1 MENNS
6 IIETRDLSFA
16 IGSTQILKDV
26 SLSVPKGSLFGFLGP
41 NGAGKTTLIRVLL
54 NLYQT
59 KHDSVFLFG
68 EDVTKNRLSV
78 LKRLGRFVEQPT
90 LYGHLTGEENLR
102 IAQSY
107 YGTTKSSIDEVLETV
122 GMTYA
127 RKRLVKKYSLGMKQ
141 RIAIAQALIHNPE
154 LLILDEPTNGLDPNG
169 IKEIRELLIKL
180 NTEKGITIFV
190 SSHMLAEIE
199 RMCSHVGLI
208 HNGELVFQ
216 GTLNQL
222 TLANSKRLELKV
234 GDVTR
239 AKQLLQTQ
247 GITAIHNNNS
257 TLELDIENEKQTAS
271 INRYLVEQGIE
282 VYKLNYHEHNLED
295 VFMALTNVNN

>member
-16 IGSTQILKDV
+16 IGSTQILKNV
-26 SLSVPKGSLFGFLGP
+26 SLRVPKGSLFGFLGP

-59 KHDSVFLFG
+59 KHNSVFLFG

-102 IAQSY
+102 IAQNY

-127 RKRLVKKYSLGMKQ
+127 RNRLVKKYSLGMKQ

-271 INRYLVEQGIE
+271 INRYLVEQGID

-295 VFMALTNVNN
+295 VFMTLTNVNN

>member
-6 IIETRDLSFA
+6 IIETRHLSFA

-26 SLSVPKGSLFGFLGP
+26 SLSVPRGSLFGFLGP
-41 NGAGKTTLIRVLL
+41 NGAGKTTLRRMLL

-216 GTLNQL
+216 GALNQL
-222 TLANSKRLELKV
+222 TLANSKKIEVKV
-234 GDVTR
+234 SEVTR

-247 GITAIHNNNS
+247 GFIAIHNNNS
-257 TLELDIENEKQTAS
+257 TLELDVESEKQAAS
-271 INRYLVEQGIE
+271 INRYLVEQGIDI
-282 VYKLNYHEHNLED
+282 YKLNYHEQNLED
-295 VFMALTNVNN
+295 VFMALTNFNK

>member
-6 IIETRDLSFA
+6 IIETRHLSFA

-26 SLSVPKGSLFGFLGP
+26 NLSVPMGSLFGFLGP

-141 RIAIAQALIHNPE
+141 RI
-154 LLILDEPTNGLDPNG
+154 
-169 IKEIRELLIKL
+169 
-180 NTEKGITIFV
+180 
-190 SSHMLAEIE
+190 
-199 RMCSHVGLI
+199 
-208 HNGELVFQ
+208 
-216 GTLNQL
+216 
-222 TLANSKRLELKV
+222 
-234 GDVTR
+234 
-239 AKQLLQTQ
+239 
-247 GITAIHNNNS
+247 
-257 TLELDIENEKQTAS
+257 S
-271 INRYLVEQGIE
+271 I
-282 VYKLNYHEHNLED
+282 
-295 VFMALTNVNN
+295 

>member
-16 IGSTQILKDV
+16 IGSTKILKNV
-26 SLSVPKGSLFGFLGP
+26 SLRVPKGSLFGFLGP

-54 NLYQT
+54 NLYKT
-59 KHDSVFLFG
+59 KHNSVFLFG

-127 RKRLVKKYSLGMKQ
+127 RNRLVKKYSLGMKQ

-271 INRYLVEQGIE
+271 INRYLVEQGID